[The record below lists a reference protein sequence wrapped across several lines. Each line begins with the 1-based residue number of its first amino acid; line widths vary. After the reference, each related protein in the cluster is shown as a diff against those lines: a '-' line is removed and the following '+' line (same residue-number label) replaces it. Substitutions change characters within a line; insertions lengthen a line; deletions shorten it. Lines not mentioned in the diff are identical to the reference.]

1 MAGKSGNAQIREVV
15 RVVRLLASK
24 LLARGAHVLDRE
36 SLRDARTVL
45 PQPSVQPQLRAR
57 DHRLD
62 IPQCII
68 EIEGHGADVTQH

>member
-1 MAGKSGNAQIREVV
+1 V
-15 RVVRLLASK
+15 RCGLLASK

-36 SLRDARTVL
+36 SLRDARAVL
-45 PQPSVQPQLRAR
+45 PQPIVQPDLRAR

-68 EIEGHGADVTQH
+68 EIEGYRADIAEH